1 MSELSGSFTSRKRMD
16 EWTDIDVRLL
26 VGHALAREE
35 RGNILTTELLPPSIG
50 TRGSLNRAVY
60 RIKRA
65 EAGTR

>member
-1 MSELSGSFTSRKRMD
+1 MFFSLIVTGVAHFYNCK
-16 EWTDIDVRLL
+16 
-26 VGHALAREE
+26 